1 MSTKSASI
9 RVFARF
15 RPLNSRERELGG
27 DLSGY
32 LNLTESEIKLGR
44 DGRQY
49 TFDRV
54 FDTET
59 QQQLMYDEVAASTV
73 DDILNGFNGT
83 IFAYGQT
90 GAGKSWSMMGPD
102 LQMRGMEGFDTS
114 LGGIIP
120 RSTEDI
126 FEKIRATDGAEFQVA
141 VSYLEVYREQV
152 RDLLDPSKINLSVR
166 EGKGHHFY
174 VEVSDSLPQLA
185 RAPAAASLIA
195 RALRPGPDGGVG
207 GGRGRRVRRA
217 EARR

>member
-1 MSTKSASI
+1 MSSKSASI

-126 FEKIRATDGAEFQVA
+126 FEKLRTTDVEFQVA

-174 VEVSDSLPQLA
+174 VEVSRDSLSILRSEAGRGLADRA
-185 RAPAAASLIA
+185 RAAA
-195 RALRPGPDGGVG
+195 RA
-207 GGRGRRVRRA
+207 
-217 EARR
+217 